1 MTSPVTTVTLQN
13 TVDECMTLMTERHIR
28 HLPVMKQDKVVG
40 MVSIGDMVKWVI
52 TGQERVI
59 EVLQSYIA
67 GSYPG

>member
-1 MTSPVTTVTLQN
+1 
-13 TVDECMTLMTERHIR
+13 
-28 HLPVMKQDKVVG
+28 MKQDKVVG